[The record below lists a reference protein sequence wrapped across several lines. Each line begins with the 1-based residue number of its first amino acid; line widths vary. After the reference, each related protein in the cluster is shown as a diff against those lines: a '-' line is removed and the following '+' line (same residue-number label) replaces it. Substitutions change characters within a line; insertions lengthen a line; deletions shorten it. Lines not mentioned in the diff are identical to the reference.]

1 MTQQH
6 ADYES
11 DFTNAENTIP
21 SSCERPSIGCDC
33 KALTGENPSP
43 PGKLCPWQ
51 VRHLQRTIWI
61 CEPCAS
67 YMAQKKTTTMTQA
80 GSNTTALFTRTQ
92 AYPVP
97 GRFTINH
104 AAIQA
109 GTNAGQRGDIIRP
122 PVVALPT
129 GTHSSAVPSS
139 LNTFPNYHR
148 PSSTVPPPQTG
159 PHLNVP
165 GISSPLFASPGYS
178 GAHRTYPMK
187 QSAQARRASAPGPPV
202 LAASPRESY
211 TLRYSVKCQYGGR
224 ASAKVIFNI
233 QSNGIRDVDAY
244 STGPQLRDII
254 SKALTAPWRMATHD
268 YPLTPDMWTLRN
280 KSDVDIVA
288 AFPTSPAFY
297 SNCVSALA
305 SGKGRFIGGK
315 TMDAVVMLTAAA
327 YSEVESHIE
336 EMSTCDESNPVAKMQ
351 TPSKSSASYS
361 SAVPAPNTAS
371 EKASSSATL
380 SRRVISTPNK
390 STKALFKTDT
400 TGLTTPTSYALAKTQ
415 TPSTS
420 VALYSSI
427 IPATSVSPGT
437 APFLSTLS
445 GPVISTPSKPAK
457 LSCKTDTTGLTTP
470 TNPSKKRALALSP
483 TSLVRSPPAKRVSS
497 APIPTPVP
505 WNQLLQAVN
514 PTKLGDALRKHGAD
528 VKPKGFD
535 RSRLYTTEFFPLVN
549 LPISELSERN
559 LSDELSNSRLALA
572 GVITLNIS
580 LENEL
585 GTGSFKK
592 CILGSLVLHTAP
604 PTGLGSSGSQPVA
617 LKRPYYQDSSTTHQR
632 AKRLPPSE
640 ELCFV
645 TKEAVLWLWG
655 TSLYALV
662 LEYMKNH
669 AYAEKEGAPTIP
681 LVRFVQAGVAKLL
694 SADAGEAALAGAML
708 VEERIPSNYTF
719 LRFVGN
725 GSAVPYPFP
734 TNTYEHTLAQ
744 FCSFC
749 QHVQWVMTGGQ
760 VYCADWQGGSSGS
773 LDVESLLTDPQ
784 IMTNPLLGDKLF
796 AGGNIPEAFDKFLSE
811 HQCAGNIFCEFYEPV
826 AYRSSEE

>member
-1 MTQQH
+1 
-6 ADYES
+6 
-11 DFTNAENTIP
+11 
-21 SSCERPSIGCDC
+21 
-33 KALTGENPSP
+33 
-43 PGKLCPWQ
+43 
-51 VRHLQRTIWI
+51 
-61 CEPCAS
+61 
-67 YMAQKKTTTMTQA
+67 MTQA
-80 GSNTTALFTRTQ
+80 RSTTMVLTSHTQ
-92 AYPVP
+92 ASPVP

-129 GTHSSAVPSS
+129 GTHSSTAPSS
-139 LNTFPNYHR
+139 MNTFPSYHR
-148 PSSTVPPPQTG
+148 PSSMVPPPQTG
-159 PHLNVP
+159 PHLNIP
-165 GISSPLFASPGYS
+165 GISSSPFASPGYS
-178 GAHRTYPMK
+178 GAHRTYLMK

-202 LAASPRESY
+202 STPLPRESY

-224 ASAKVIFNI
+224 ASAKNI

-254 SKALTAPWRMATHD
+254 FEALTAPWRTATHD
-268 YPLTPDMWTLRN
+268 YPLTLDMWTLRN

-297 SNCVSALA
+297 SNCVSTLA
-305 SGKGRFIGGK
+305 SGKGRFVGGK
-315 TMDAVVMLTAAA
+315 TVDAVVMLTAAA

-336 EMSTCDESNPVAKMQ
+336 EMSTCQE
-351 TPSKSSASYS
+351 TPSKSRASYS
-361 SAVPAPNTAS
+361 STTVPTPSANS
-371 EKASSSATL
+371 EKASSSSTL

-390 STKALFKTDT
+390 STNSLFKTDT
-400 TGLTTPTSYALAKTQ
+400 TGLTTPTSYALAKMQ

-420 VALYSSI
+420 VALYSST
-427 IPATSVSPGT
+427 IPATSASPGI
-437 APFLSTLS
+437 APSSSTRS
-445 GPVISTPSKPAK
+445 GPVISTPSKSAK
-457 LSCKTDTTGLTTP
+457 LSRKTDTIGLTTP
-470 TNPSKKRALALSP
+470 TNLSKKRALALSP
-483 TSLVRSPPAKRVSS
+483 TSLARSPPAKRVSS
-497 APIPTPVP
+497 APLPTPVP

-549 LPISELSERN
+549 LSISELSERN
-559 LSDELSNSRLALA
+559 LLDELSNSQLALA

-604 PTGLGSSGSQPVA
+604 STGLGSSGSQPVA
-617 LKRPYYQDSSTTHQR
+617 LERPYHQDSSTTRQR
-632 AKRLPPSE
+632 PKRLPPSE

-645 TKEAVLWLWG
+645 TKEGVLWQWG
-655 TSLYALV
+655 TALYALV

-669 AYAEKEGAPTIP
+669 AHAEKEGAPTIP
-681 LVRFVQAGVAKLL
+681 LVWFVQAGVAKLL
-694 SADAGEAALAGAML
+694 SANAGEAALAGAML

-734 TNTYEHTLAQ
+734 INTYEHTLAQ

-773 LDVESLLTDPQ
+773 LDVELLLTDPQ

-811 HQCAGNIFCEFYEPV
+811 HQCTGNIFCEFYEPV
-826 AYRSSEE
+826 AYHSLEE